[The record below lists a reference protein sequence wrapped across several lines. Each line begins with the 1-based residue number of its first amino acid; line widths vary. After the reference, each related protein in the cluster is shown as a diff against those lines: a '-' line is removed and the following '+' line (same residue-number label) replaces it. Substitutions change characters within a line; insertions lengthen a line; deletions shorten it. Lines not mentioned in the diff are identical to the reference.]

1 MGLALGG
8 GAARGIAHIGV
19 LKGFEDNGIKIDYLA
34 GTSAGSLIAAL
45 YSSGLE
51 LDDMV
56 EILPKLRWKNF
67 VGFKI
72 SRQGIF
78 SSKPLYEFVNN
89 LVGNKTFKQL
99 NIETSILA
107 TDILKGEPVIFN
119 QPDMEVATAVRA
131 STSFPG
137 VYSPFEYN
145 GSFLIDGGACA
156 NVPAQVVKDMGA
168 DIVIA
173 VDVIPKVEV
182 DHVPKH
188 LAVVADRSL
197 DLLLTGVSKKSV
209 DVADLLLS
217 PVTEYIHSFQVK
229 KAKRL
234 YELGQQCVADNLE
247 KIKEIINN

>member
-1 MGLALGG
+1 M
-8 GAARGIAHIGV
+8 
-19 LKGFEDNGIKIDYLA
+19 
-34 GTSAGSLIAAL
+34 IAAL

-67 VGFKI
+67 VLKFPDKVF
-72 SRQGIF
+72 F

-188 LAVVADRSL
+188 LAVVADKF
-197 DLLLTGVSKKSV
+197 GFIINCVSKRIS
-209 DVADLLLS
+209 
-217 PVTEYIHSFQVK
+217 
-229 KAKRL
+229 
-234 YELGQQCVADNLE
+234 
-247 KIKEIINN
+247 